1 MFMVLSFPANGP
13 GLTVIPMFEADVFEH
28 PLASV
33 TFTILKFVEFGGH
46 MLIGRFVALSL
57 PEEFRTTFTMFG
69 SAYVRLN
76 GAEPVRLKI
85 KSMHSPAHITV
96 ELELILDVGAEF
108 TLTVIVDVTGAQAPV
123 GSVTV

>member
-57 PEEFRTTFTMFG
+57 PEEFRTTFTMLG

-76 GAEPVRLKI
+76 GAEPERLKI

-96 ELELILDVGAEF
+96 ELELILEVGAEF

>member
-1 MFMVLSFPANGP
+1 MFMELSFPANGP
-13 GLTVIPMFEADVFEH
+13 GLTVIPMFEDDVFEH

-57 PEEFRTTFTMFG
+57 PEEFRTTLTILG

-85 KSMHSPAHITV
+85 KSKHSPAHITV
-96 ELELILDVGAEF
+96 ELELILEVGAEF

>member
-13 GLTVIPMFEADVFEH
+13 GLTVIPIFEADVFEH

-57 PEEFRTTFTMFG
+57 PEEFRTTFTMLG

-76 GAEPVRLKI
+76 GAEPERLKI

>member
-57 PEEFRTTFTMFG
+57 PDEFRTTFTMLG

-76 GAEPVRLKI
+76 GAEPERLKI

>member
-13 GLTVIPMFEADVFEH
+13 GLTVMPMFEADVFEH

-57 PEEFRTTFTMFG
+57 PEEFRTTFTMLG

-76 GAEPVRLKI
+76 GAEPERLKI
-85 KSMHSPAHITV
+85 RSIHSPAHITV

>member
-46 MLIGRFVALSL
+46 VLIGRFVALSL
-57 PEEFRTTFTMFG
+57 PEEFRTTFTMLG

-76 GAEPVRLKI
+76 GAEPERLKI

-96 ELELILDVGAEF
+96 ELELILEVGAEF

>member
-1 MFMVLSFPANGP
+1 MFIVLSFPANGP
-13 GLTVIPMFEADVFEH
+13 GLTVIPMIEADVFEH

-57 PEEFRTTFTMFG
+57 PEEFRTTFTMLG

-76 GAEPVRLKI
+76 GAEPERLKI